1 MFDKIFQKNSKRIP
15 KEFQKNSKRISK
27 EFQNLIYR
35 MIGETFEI
43 PE

>member
-1 MFDKIFQKNSKRIP
+1 MFDKIFQKNP
-15 KEFQKNSKRISK
+15 KEFQKNSKRISQ